1 MIHEISVNLGNVL
14 LSFSDAIDLANDSIA
29 SHQMRTAF
37 ICWQMANAAE
47 LPLDEKQNLFI
58 GAILHDVGALT
69 AEDKMEVH
77 NFDNVDPE
85 PHCILGAD
93 LYESCSLLKE
103 SSQIVRW
110 HHKPWS
116 KWETSID
123 SKEVFGSQVL
133 FLADHLERS
142 IKQDQYI
149 LHQNEKITEKIISM
163 SGSEISPEVV
173 DLFVATSNREDFWLD
188 LVSPRLYSTLLH
200 FGPLKAVDVES
211 DQFLSIATFFRNLI
225 DFKSPFTSTHSTGVA
240 ECAAILAR
248 IFGLTKN
255 EIFLIKLAGYFHDL
269 GKLAIPNSIL
279 EKPDRLTKD
288 EIAVMRQHTYFT
300 YMVLKSIGGLGQ
312 IPEWAAFHHENLDGS
327 GYPFHIDGEKMDT
340 ATRILA
346 VADIFTA
353 LAEDRPY
360 RAGMQRDEIEKI
372 LRGMSERKEKD
383 ENIVNLLFD
392 NYEEVLMHVR
402 EKQAITSSEYRGL
415 VRTDGP
421 SQTAS

>member
-163 SGSEISPEVV
+163 SGS
-173 DLFVATSNREDFWLD
+173 TSRCEFL
-188 LVSPRLYSTLLH
+188 TLPSGRNEAELSRS
-200 FGPLKAVDVES
+200 FGSVEKVRSNLGPVLITSLEEGLK
-211 DQFLSIATFFRNLI
+211 Q
-225 DFKSPFTSTHSTGVA
+225 
-240 ECAAILAR
+240 
-248 IFGLTKN
+248 
-255 EIFLIKLAGYFHDL
+255 
-269 GKLAIPNSIL
+269 
-279 EKPDRLTKD
+279 
-288 EIAVMRQHTYFT
+288 M
-300 YMVLKSIGGLGQ
+300 
-312 IPEWAAFHHENLDGS
+312 
-327 GYPFHIDGEKMDT
+327 
-340 ATRILA
+340 
-346 VADIFTA
+346 
-353 LAEDRPY
+353 
-360 RAGMQRDEIEKI
+360 
-372 LRGMSERKEKD
+372 
-383 ENIVNLLFD
+383 
-392 NYEEVLMHVR
+392 YEEM
-402 EKQAITSSEYRGL
+402 ISEL
-415 VRTDGP
+415 KP
-421 SQTAS
+421 I